1 MLLVKNRYKRV
12 GGQITRFLPQEHLWA
27 SAALPGLL
35 DLKKVGTKNQKG
47 ADFPGN
53 SVDS

>member
-47 ADFPGN
+47 TNLLRN
-53 SVDS
+53 SVDC